1 MNQPFVLS
9 NRQHGCYFC
18 AIKSREIMA
27 KRITDEDLRLNL
39 IVNGDKARKELL
51 ETEKRIASLQAEVN
65 RAEAYVNLARNRW
78 DEGSSRAYLEATAT
92 LKKYNEALKQAKD
105 KFKELQLAVP
115 LTSKTIVELKRQIVV
130 TRTALERA
138 VPGTENWNRLNS
150 ELQTVKA
157 RLSELRNV
165 STETRSSI
173 ERVMSGL
180 NSGIGSLMAGTK
192 TISSFLGRFEGARDA
207 FLAYDE
213 AMTDAMKTTGLTKDE
228 ITELS
233 EELKKVD
240 TKTAQNELL
249 GLVRAGGKLGIS
261 GQEDLLGFAKAA
273 NQINVALSED
283 LGGDAEAAIT
293 EVGKMVDVFNL
304 KDEFGIEKAMLK
316 AGSAI
321 NELGAAS
328 TANEGY
334 IVNFSGRL
342 AGIAPNAKISI
353 DKVMGLA
360 ATLDSLHQQAETS
373 STAIGQTITK
383 MFEKT
388 ETFANIAG
396 MSLKDF
402 SDLLNNDVNEAFIR
416 VLEGMNKGG
425 EGGMKAITEAMG
437 NMGLNGSRA
446 IQVLGSLS
454 KQTETLRQQQLIA
467 AEAFN
472 EGTSITN
479 EYELKNNSLTATLEK
494 QKKALMET
502 TVEIGEKMN
511 PLMSE
516 SVGLTN
522 MGLKAVSALID
533 PMVKYRYQMAEIAA
547 AIFLYN
553 QRAKL
558 KLAYDKLLAFWS
570 KENRDALLKQA
581 LSLKGASVG
590 TAALSLAQNLLVGN
604 TKAATIAFKR
614 LGLAIKANPFGLI
627 LSVITAV
634 VVGITTF
641 VRRSK
646 EATKEMTEMR
656 KAAADTASEINRE
669 KDAVNRLKDAV
680 TSATIGSKE
689 RAAAIKQINDQYGS
703 YLPHLLDEKASNDEV
718 AAALG
723 IVNAKLT
730 EQIRLKGML
739 NAKSKLDEGLQDS
752 TVKAAENIRSA
763 YNKTHKGAKMS
774 DDDYRQV
781 LEAIVAF
788 RDTMISETSSN
799 TDKANAA
806 AALKRS
812 PILRDFHP
820 KDLAKQL
827 SPVSSGIDQYISDE
841 KTLEALYG
849 VNKQKK
855 SVLATSVTSTDT
867 TVDGGNV
874 TATPDNKSGKQQWS
888 LSNDEAF
895 LKAKAELTKQY
906 NEKEIA
912 SQGEYDERLYQLEVA
927 TLTARLAAHKEKGAD
942 RAKIE
947 NDLQEKIKKHS
958 EDALKQQQENEKK
971 AAELT
976 KEGAAIITEVETD
989 KTKAAMDGEEVR
1001 YQAELKKFKETQV
1014 LYENQAAVLEAIEK
1028 KHQNKLLKIKE
1039 DASNRE
1045 LAKLEADHNYKKQ
1058 AILRAYSE
1066 DEVMASGQKRSHSV
1080 KLSKSARSK
1089 DEALVAEDLNY
1100 LSALSKELEKIISEG
1115 TSDGIKLPQEELDK
1129 YKLKLEQTKTKINEL
1144 IVAQDKSR
1152 ASLFRG
1158 EGGSLF
1164 GVTQD
1169 QWNQL
1174 FANIRTCKVSA
1185 EDVINALTGIGGAAQ
1200 EGYKIANKVIAKTNA
1215 EEEKDL
1221 KQFQKDNEKKKKVFK
1236 SRLDAGLMS
1245 QEQYNARVEEMEAEE
1260 EAKREEM
1267 ERKQATR
1274 SKRMALAQA
1283 IIDTSL
1289 AVMKTY
1295 VQWGGW
1301 PQGFAPA
1308 LIMAGIGAAQAA
1320 MIASTPTGYEEGGFV
1335 NTRRAQDGKAFKA
1348 RLSPDKRGFVSS
1360 PTILVGENGGEY
1372 VIPAEGLNNPTLLPF
1387 VATMEEARKA
1397 GTLKSLNFEAVYP
1410 VGAAIGR
1417 ESGGF
1422 TSNVSSGAVASTGSA
1437 TSAGASTSSATDE
1450 RLLEAIEL
1458 LNKRLSV
1465 PIKADVSMLGK
1476 NGIIEQTEK
1485 YNRAKRRGTYGK

>member
-1 MNQPFVLS
+1 
-9 NRQHGCYFC
+9 
-18 AIKSREIMA
+18 MA

-39 IVNGDKARKELL
+39 IINGDGGRKQLL
-51 ETEKRIASLQAEVN
+51 ELERQINNTTTAIEETRKKMTAFEVAGKKASQEYQDLSKSLEVQQASL
-65 RAEAYVNLARNRW
+65 
-78 DEGSSRAYLEATAT
+78 
-92 LKKYNEALKQAKD
+92 KKCQSE
-105 KFKELQLAVP
+105 FKSLQETVP
-115 LTSKTIVELKRQIVV
+115 LTSKTMKELKHQITA

-138 VPGTENWNRLNS
+138 VPGSDNWNQLNKALQ
-150 ELQTVKA
+150 ELKTRYKELTDQSKA
-157 RLSELRNV
+157 VSYTTCEMMDNLSKYAISLTSAFKGAANV
-165 STETRSSI
+165 I
-173 ERVMSGL
+173 
-180 NSGIGSLMAGTK
+180 N
-192 TISSFLGRFEGARDA
+192 RFTGARDA

-228 ITELS
+228 ISELS
-233 EELKKVD
+233 EKLKGID

-293 EVGKMVDVFNL
+293 EVGKMVDVFSL

-316 AGSAI
+316 VGSAI
-321 NELGAAS
+321 NDLGAAS

-334 IVNFSGRL
+334 IVDFSGRL

-373 STAIGQTITK
+373 STAVGQTITK

-402 SDLLNNDVNEAFIR
+402 SDLLNDDVNEAFIR

-425 EGGMKAITEAMG
+425 DGGMKAITEAMG
-437 NMGLNGSRA
+437 DMGLNGSRA

-522 MGLKAVSALID
+522 MGLKAVSALIG
-533 PMVKYRYQMAEIAA
+533 PMVKYRYQIAEIAA
-547 AIFLYN
+547 AIFIYN

-627 LSVITAV
+627 LSVISAV

-723 IVNAKLT
+723 IVNDKLT

-752 TVKAAENIRSA
+752 TVKAAENIRNA
-763 YNKTHKGAKMS
+763 YNKTHKDSKMS
-774 DDDYRQV
+774 EDDYRGV
-781 LEAIVAF
+781 LEAIVGF
-788 RDTMISETSSN
+788 RDTMTSETSSS
-799 TDKANAA
+799 TDKVNAA

-820 KDLAKQL
+820 DDLAKKL
-827 SPVSSGIDQYISDE
+827 SPVSSGIDKYNSDV

-849 VNKQKK
+849 VNKRKN
-855 SVLATSVTSTDT
+855 SSVTTTSWTSAYSTADSDVT
-867 TVDGGNV
+867 T
-874 TATPDNKSGKQQWS
+874 TPDNKTGKQQWS

-895 LKAKAELTKQY
+895 LTAKAELTRRY
-906 NEKEIA
+906 NEKEIS
-912 SQGEYDERLYQLEVA
+912 SQEEYDERLYQLEVA
-927 TLTARLAAHKEKGAD
+927 TLTARLAARKDSGAA
-942 RAKIE
+942 RSKIE
-947 NDLQEKIKKHS
+947 GDLQEKIKKHS
-958 EDALKQQQENEKK
+958 DDALKRQQENEKK
-971 AAELT
+971 AGELA
-976 KEGAAIITEVETD
+976 KEGAAVIAAAETD
-989 KTKAAMDGEEVR
+989 KTKAALAAEETR
-1001 YQAELKKFKETQV
+1001 YAAELKKFKDTKV

-1028 KHQNKLLKIKE
+1028 KHQNALLKIKQE
-1039 DASNRE
+1039 AFDRE
-1045 LAKLEADHNYKKQ
+1045 QSKLETKHNIERQ
-1058 AILRAYSE
+1058 EIMSLYSGKIAQE
-1066 DEVMASGQKRSHSV
+1066 SPN
-1080 KLSKSARSK
+1080 SKNVTKFTKEK
-1089 DEALVAEDLNY
+1089 DYALVESDLAY
-1100 LSALSKELEKIISEG
+1100 LTRLMSQLEKIKDEG
-1115 TSDGIKLPQEELDK
+1115 GIDGIKFQQDELDK
-1129 YKLKLEQTKTKINEL
+1129 YLLKLEQTKTKIAEL
-1144 IVAQDKSR
+1144 TTQKNKSDGGVF
-1152 ASLFRG
+1152 SG
-1158 EGGSLF
+1158 TGKGSLF
-1164 GVTQD
+1164 GVSQD
-1169 QWNQL
+1169 QWNEF
-1174 FANIRTCKVSA
+1174 FANLKTGKDKA
-1185 EDVINALTGIGGAAQ
+1185 ESLSIALNAVGGFAQ
-1200 EGYKIANKVIAKTNA
+1200 EGFQLASKAIELTNA
-1215 EEEKDL
+1215 KENKAFNEYK
-1221 KQFQKDNEKKKKVFK
+1221 KNNEKKKKDLK
-1236 SRLDAGLMS
+1236 SRYDAGLVS

-1267 ERKQATR
+1267 EIKQA
-1274 SKRMALAQA
+1274 KRTKALNLVQSIINTALSVTKTLAQ
-1283 IIDTSL
+1283 
-1289 AVMKTY
+1289 
-1295 VQWGGW
+1295 WGW
-1301 PQGFAPA
+1301 PAGAAPA
-1308 LIMAGIGAAQAA
+1308 AIVAAFGAAQTALIAA
-1320 MIASTPTGYEEGGFV
+1320 QPIGAEEGGFV

-1360 PTILVGENGGEY
+1360 PTVLVGENGGEY
-1372 VIPAEGLNNPTLLPF
+1372 VIPADGLSNPTLLPF

-1422 TSNVSSGAVASTGSA
+1422 TNTSTGSVTGSGSVSGGNVA
-1437 TSAGASTSSATDE
+1437 SARSATDE

-1458 LNKRLSV
+1458 LNKKLSV

-1485 YNRAKRRGTYGK
+1485 YNRAKRRSTYGR

>member
-1 MNQPFVLS
+1 MSELRNHLKLTQTTLS
-9 NRQHGCYFC
+9 
-18 AIKSREIMA
+18 K
-27 KRITDEDLRLNL
+27 
-39 IVNGDKARKELL
+39 
-51 ETEKRIASLQAEVN
+51 
-65 RAEAYVNLARNRW
+65 
-78 DEGSSRAYLEATAT
+78 
-92 LKKYNEALKQAKD
+92 
-105 KFKELQLAVP
+105 
-115 LTSKTIVELKRQIVV
+115 
-130 TRTALERA
+130 A
-138 VPGTENWNRLNS
+138 VPGTENWKKLSEEVRLTKERLAQLSSQTSATKTSIS
-150 ELQTVKA
+150 ELLKTASAITV
-157 RLSELRNV
+157 LFSNV
-165 STETRSSI
+165 
-173 ERVMSGL
+173 
-180 NSGIGSLMAGTK
+180 K
-192 TISSFLGRFEGARDA
+192 QFLGRFEGARDA

-228 ITELS
+228 ISELS
-233 EELKKVD
+233 EKLKGID

-316 AGSAI
+316 VGSAI

-373 STAIGQTITK
+373 STAVGQTITK

-425 EGGMKAITEAMG
+425 DGGMKAITEAMG
-437 NMGLNGSRA
+437 DMGLKGSRA

-516 SVGLTN
+516 SVGITN
-522 MGLKAVSALID
+522 MGLKAVSALIG
-533 PMVKYRYQMAEIAA
+533 PLVKYRYQLAEIAA
-547 AIFLYN
+547 AIFIYN
-553 QRAKL
+553 QRAKI

-581 LSLKGASVG
+581 LSLKGVSAS
-590 TAALSLAQNLLVGN
+590 TAALSVVQNLLVGN
-604 TKAATIAFKR
+604 TKAATVAFKR

-627 LSVITAV
+627 LSIISAV
-634 VVGITTF
+634 VVGITSF

-718 AAALG
+718 ATALG

-752 TVKAAENIRSA
+752 TVKAAENIRNA
-763 YNKTHKGAKMS
+763 YNKTHKDSKMS
-774 DDDYRQV
+774 EDDYRGV
-781 LEAIVAF
+781 LETIVGF
-788 RDTMISETSSN
+788 RDTMTSETSSN
-799 TDKANAA
+799 TDKVNAA

-820 KDLAKQL
+820 DNLADELKPL
-827 SPVSSGIDQYISDE
+827 TSGIDKYNSDA

-849 VNKQKK
+849 VNKRKN
-855 SVLATSVTSTDT
+855 SVTTASGTSTYST
-867 TVDGGNV
+867 TDSDV
-874 TATPDNKSGKQQWS
+874 TTTPDNKSGKQQWS

-895 LKAKAELTKQY
+895 LKAKAELTRQY

-912 SQGEYDERLYQLEVA
+912 SQEEYDDRIYELEVA

-947 NDLQEKIKKHS
+947 NELQEKIKKHT
-958 EDALKQQQENEKK
+958 EDALKKQQENEKK

-976 KEGAAIITEVETD
+976 KEGAAIINEVETD
-989 KTKAAMDGEEVR
+989 KTKAAMAGEETR

-1045 LAKLEADHNYKKQ
+1045 LALLEAQHNTERQK
-1058 AILRAYSE
+1058 ILQAYSE
-1066 DEVMASGQKRSHSV
+1066 SQANERPNSVAVSKAKRT
-1080 KLSKSARSK
+1080 K
-1089 DEALVAEDLNY
+1089 DDALVSEDLKY
-1100 LSALSKELEKIISEG
+1100 LNELKIRLEKIRDDKG
-1115 TSDGIKLPQEELDK
+1115 FDGIELPEEELEK
-1129 YKLKLEQTKTKINEL
+1129 YKLKLEQTITKINEL
-1144 IVAQDKSR
+1144 TATQKKSN
-1152 ASLFRG
+1152 AGIFGGTGNG
-1158 EGGSLF
+1158 ELF
-1164 GVTQD
+1164 GVSQEK
-1169 QWNQL
+1169 WNQL
-1174 FANIRTCKVSA
+1174 FANIATGKA
-1185 EDVINALTGIGGAAQ
+1185 GTDDLLTALSGIGGAAQ
-1200 EGYKIANKVIAKTNA
+1200 EGFKLASQAIALTAAK
-1215 EEEKDL
+1215 EQQDFKRY
-1221 KQFQKDNEKKKKVFK
+1221 QKDNEKKKKALK
-1236 SRLDAGLMS
+1236 SRYDAGLMS
-1245 QEQYNARVEEMEAEE
+1245 QEQYNARVEEMESEE
-1260 EAKREEM
+1260 EARREEM
-1267 ERKQATR
+1267 EIKQAKR
-1274 SKRMALAQA
+1274 SKALSLSQA
-1283 IIDTSL
+1283 IIQTSL
-1289 AVMKTY
+1289 AVMKTFAE
-1295 VQWGGW
+1295 WGGW
-1301 PQGFAPA
+1301 PAGVAPA
-1308 LIMAGIGAAQAA
+1308 AIMTALGAAQIA
-1320 MIASTPTGYEEGGFV
+1320 MIAAQPVGAEEGGFV

-1360 PTILVGENGGEY
+1360 PTVLVGENGGEY
-1372 VIPAEGLNNPTLLPF
+1372 VIPADGLSNPTLLPF

-1422 TSNVSSGAVASTGSA
+1422 TGTSTSSVTGSGSA
-1437 TSAGASTSSATDE
+1437 TGAGASTSSATDE
-1450 RLLEAIEL
+1450 KLLEAIEL

-1485 YNRAKRRGTYGK
+1485 YNRAKRRSTYGG

>member
-1 MNQPFVLS
+1 
-9 NRQHGCYFC
+9 
-18 AIKSREIMA
+18 MA

-39 IVNGDKARKELL
+39 IINGDGGRKQLL
-51 ETEKRIASLQAEVN
+51 ELERQINNTTTAIEETRKKMTAFEVAGKKASQEYQDLSKSLEVQQASL
-65 RAEAYVNLARNRW
+65 
-78 DEGSSRAYLEATAT
+78 
-92 LKKYNEALKQAKD
+92 KKCQSE
-105 KFKELQLAVP
+105 FKSLQETVP
-115 LTSKTIVELKRQIVV
+115 LTSKTMKELKHQITA

-138 VPGTENWNRLNS
+138 VPGSDNWNQLNKALQ
-150 ELQTVKA
+150 ELKTRYKELTDQSKA
-157 RLSELRNV
+157 VSYTTCEMMDKLSKYAISLTSAFKGAANV
-165 STETRSSI
+165 I
-173 ERVMSGL
+173 
-180 NSGIGSLMAGTK
+180 N
-192 TISSFLGRFEGARDA
+192 RFTGARDA

-228 ITELS
+228 ISELS
-233 EELKKVD
+233 EKLKGID

-316 AGSAI
+316 VGSAI
-321 NELGAAS
+321 NDLGAAS

-334 IVNFSGRL
+334 IVDFSGRL

-373 STAIGQTITK
+373 STAVGQTITK

-425 EGGMKAITEAMG
+425 DGGMKAITEAMG
-437 NMGLNGSRA
+437 DMGLNGSRA

-522 MGLKAVSALID
+522 MGLKAVSALIG
-533 PMVKYRYQMAEIAA
+533 PMVKYRYQLAEIAA
-547 AIFLYN
+547 AIFIYN

-634 VVGITTF
+634 VVGITSF

-723 IVNAKLT
+723 IVNDKLS

-752 TVKAAENIRSA
+752 TVKAAENIRNA
-763 YNKTHKGAKMS
+763 YNKTHKDSKMS
-774 DDDYRQV
+774 EDDYRGV
-781 LEAIVAF
+781 LESIVGF
-788 RDTMISETSSN
+788 RDTMISETSSS
-799 TDKANAA
+799 TDKVNAA

-820 KDLAKQL
+820 DDLAKKL
-827 SPVSSGIDQYISDE
+827 SPVSSGIDKYNSDV

-849 VNKQKK
+849 VNKRKN
-855 SVLATSVTSTDT
+855 SSVTTTSGTSAYSTADSDVT
-867 TVDGGNV
+867 T
-874 TATPDNKSGKQQWS
+874 TPDNKTGKQQWS

-895 LKAKAELTKQY
+895 MKAKAELTKQF

-912 SQGEYDERLYQLEVA
+912 SQGEYDDRIYELEVA
-927 TLTARLAAHKEKGAD
+927 TLTARLAAHKEKGAE

-947 NDLQEKIKKHS
+947 NELQDKIKKHS
-958 EDALKQQQENEKK
+958 EDALKKRQEYEKK
-971 AAELT
+971 AADLA
-976 KEGAAIITEVETD
+976 KEGTAIINEAETD
-989 KTKAAMDGEEVR
+989 KTRAAMDGEEVR

-1028 KHQNKLLKIKE
+1028 KHQNNLMKIRMDAEAKE
-1039 DASNRE
+1039 M
-1045 LAKLEADHNYKKQ
+1045 AKLKTAH
-1058 AILRAYSE
+1058 
-1066 DEVMASGQKRSHSV
+1066 
-1080 KLSKSARSK
+1080 
-1089 DEALVAEDLNY
+1089 DLNRLEIKNEY
-1100 LSALSKELEKIISEG
+1100 EQKMSALPVGPSKEKSSMQRLMNADLVSSDLAYLENLKTELKKITDSGEF
-1115 TSDGIKLPQEELDK
+1115 DGAVIPEEELNK
-1129 YKLKLEQTKTKINEL
+1129 YKLQLQQTIEKITELKNKQNEDTAG
-1144 IVAQDKSR
+1144 VFAGTGK
-1152 ASLFRG
+1152 
-1158 EGGSLF
+1158 GSLF
-1164 GVTQD
+1164 GVSQEQWD
-1169 QWNQL
+1169 QF
-1174 FANIRTCKVSA
+1174 FANLSDGRLKA
-1185 EDVINALTGIGGAAQ
+1185 EDLASALTGMGGLAQ
-1200 EGYKIANKVIAKTNA
+1200 EGFLLASKAIELTNA
-1215 EEEKDL
+1215 KENKAFNEYK
-1221 KQFQKDNEKKKKVFK
+1221 KNNEKKKKDLK
-1236 SRLDAGLMS
+1236 SRYDAGLVS

-1267 ERKQATR
+1267 EIKQA
-1274 SKRMALAQA
+1274 KRTKALNLVQSIINTALSVTKTLAQ
-1283 IIDTSL
+1283 
-1289 AVMKTY
+1289 
-1295 VQWGGW
+1295 WGW
-1301 PQGFAPA
+1301 PAGAAPA
-1308 LIMAGIGAAQAA
+1308 AIVAAFGAAQTALIAA
-1320 MIASTPTGYEEGGFV
+1320 QPIGAEEGGFV

-1360 PTILVGENGGEY
+1360 PTVLVGENGGEY
-1372 VIPAEGLNNPTLLPF
+1372 VIPADGLSNPTLLPF

-1422 TSNVSSGAVASTGSA
+1422 TNTSTGSVTGSGSVSGGNVA
-1437 TSAGASTSSATDE
+1437 SARSATDE
-1450 RLLEAIEL
+1450 KLLEAIEL

-1485 YNRAKRRGTYGK
+1485 YNRAKRRGTYGR

>member
-1 MNQPFVLS
+1 
-9 NRQHGCYFC
+9 
-18 AIKSREIMA
+18 MA

-39 IVNGDKARKELL
+39 IINGDGGRKQLL
-51 ETEKRIASLQAEVN
+51 ELERQINNTTTAIEETRKKMTAFEVAGKKASQEYQDLSKSLEVQQASL
-65 RAEAYVNLARNRW
+65 
-78 DEGSSRAYLEATAT
+78 
-92 LKKYNEALKQAKD
+92 KKCQSE
-105 KFKELQLAVP
+105 FKSLQETVP
-115 LTSKTIVELKRQIVV
+115 LTSKTMKELKHQITA

-138 VPGTENWNRLNS
+138 VPGSDNWNQLNKALQ
-150 ELQTVKA
+150 ELKTRYKELTDQSKA
-157 RLSELRNV
+157 VSYTTCEMMDKLSKYAISLTSAFKGAANV
-165 STETRSSI
+165 I
-173 ERVMSGL
+173 
-180 NSGIGSLMAGTK
+180 N
-192 TISSFLGRFEGARDA
+192 RFTGARDA

-228 ITELS
+228 ISELS
-233 EELKKVD
+233 EKLKGID

-316 AGSAI
+316 VGSAI
-321 NELGAAS
+321 NDLGAAS

-334 IVNFSGRL
+334 IVDFSGRL

-373 STAIGQTITK
+373 STAVGQTITK

-425 EGGMKAITEAMG
+425 DGGMKAITEAMVD
-437 NMGLNGSRA
+437 MGLNGSRA

-522 MGLKAVSALID
+522 MGLKAVSALIG
-533 PMVKYRYQMAEIAA
+533 PMVKYRYQLAEIAA
-547 AIFLYN
+547 AIFIYN

-634 VVGITTF
+634 VVGITSF

-723 IVNAKLT
+723 IVNDKLS

-752 TVKAAENIRSA
+752 TVKAAENIRNA
-763 YNKTHKGAKMS
+763 YNKTHKDSKMS
-774 DDDYRQV
+774 EDDYRGV
-781 LEAIVAF
+781 LESIVGF
-788 RDTMISETSSN
+788 RDTMISETSSS
-799 TDKANAA
+799 TDKVNAA

-820 KDLAKQL
+820 DDLAKKL
-827 SPVSSGIDQYISDE
+827 SPVSSGIDKYNSDV

-849 VNKQKK
+849 VNKRKN
-855 SVLATSVTSTDT
+855 SSVTTTSGTSAYSTADSDVT
-867 TVDGGNV
+867 T
-874 TATPDNKSGKQQWS
+874 TPDNKTGKQQWS

-895 LKAKAELTKQY
+895 MKAKAELTKQF

-912 SQGEYDERLYQLEVA
+912 SQGEYDDRIYELEVA
-927 TLTARLAAHKEKGAD
+927 TLTARLAAHKEKGAE

-947 NDLQEKIKKHS
+947 NELQEKIKKHS
-958 EDALKQQQENEKK
+958 EDALKKRQEYEKK
-971 AAELT
+971 AADLA
-976 KEGAAIITEVETD
+976 KEGTAIINEVETD

-1028 KHQNKLLKIKE
+1028 KHQNNLMKIRMDAEAKE
-1039 DASNRE
+1039 M
-1045 LAKLEADHNYKKQ
+1045 AKLKTAH
-1058 AILRAYSE
+1058 
-1066 DEVMASGQKRSHSV
+1066 
-1080 KLSKSARSK
+1080 
-1089 DEALVAEDLNY
+1089 DLNRLEIKNEY
-1100 LSALSKELEKIISEG
+1100 EQKMSALPVGPSKEKSSMQRSMNADLVSSDLAYLENLKTELKKITDSGEF
-1115 TSDGIKLPQEELDK
+1115 DGAVIPEEELNK
-1129 YKLKLEQTKTKINEL
+1129 YKLQLQQTIEKITELKNKQNEDTAG
-1144 IVAQDKSR
+1144 VFAGTGK
-1152 ASLFRG
+1152 
-1158 EGGSLF
+1158 GSLF
-1164 GVTQD
+1164 GVSQE
-1169 QWNQL
+1169 QWDQL
-1174 FANIRTCKVSA
+1174 FANLYDGRLKA
-1185 EDVINALTGIGGAAQ
+1185 EDLASALTGMGGLAQ
-1200 EGYKIANKVIAKTNA
+1200 EGFQLASKAIELTNA
-1215 EEEKDL
+1215 KENKAFNEYK
-1221 KQFQKDNEKKKKVFK
+1221 KNNEKKKKDLK
-1236 SRLDAGLMS
+1236 SRYDAGLVS

-1267 ERKQATR
+1267 EIKQA
-1274 SKRMALAQA
+1274 KRTKALNLVQSIINTALSVTKTLAQ
-1283 IIDTSL
+1283 
-1289 AVMKTY
+1289 
-1295 VQWGGW
+1295 WGW
-1301 PQGFAPA
+1301 PAGAAPA
-1308 LIMAGIGAAQAA
+1308 AIVAAFGAAQTALIAA
-1320 MIASTPTGYEEGGFV
+1320 QPIGAEEGGFV

-1360 PTILVGENGGEY
+1360 PTVLVGENGGEY
-1372 VIPAEGLNNPTLLPF
+1372 VIPADGLSNPTLLPF

-1422 TSNVSSGAVASTGSA
+1422 TNTSTSPVTGIGSGAGAVVSA
-1437 TSAGASTSSATDE
+1437 RSATDE
-1450 RLLEAIEL
+1450 KLLEAIEL

-1485 YNRAKRRGTYGK
+1485 YNRAKRRSTYGR

>member
-1 MNQPFVLS
+1 
-9 NRQHGCYFC
+9 
-18 AIKSREIMA
+18 MA

-39 IVNGDKARKELL
+39 IINGDGGRKQLL
-51 ETEKRIASLQAEVN
+51 ELERQINNTTTAIEETRKKMTAFEVAGKKASQEYQDLSKSLEVQQASL
-65 RAEAYVNLARNRW
+65 
-78 DEGSSRAYLEATAT
+78 
-92 LKKYNEALKQAKD
+92 KKCQSE
-105 KFKELQLAVP
+105 FKSLQETVP
-115 LTSKTIVELKRQIVV
+115 LTSKTMKELKHQITA

-138 VPGTENWNRLNS
+138 VPGSDNWNQLNKALQ
-150 ELQTVKA
+150 ELKTRYKELTDQSKA
-157 RLSELRNV
+157 VSYTTCEMMDNLSKYAISLTSAFKGAANV
-165 STETRSSI
+165 I
-173 ERVMSGL
+173 
-180 NSGIGSLMAGTK
+180 N
-192 TISSFLGRFEGARDA
+192 RFTGARDA

-213 AMTDAMKTTGLTKDE
+213 AMTDAMKTTGLTKNE
-228 ITELS
+228 ISELS
-233 EELKKVD
+233 EKLKGID

-316 AGSAI
+316 VGSAI

-373 STAIGQTITK
+373 STAVGQTITK

-425 EGGMKAITEAMG
+425 DGGMKAITEAMG
-437 NMGLNGSRA
+437 DMGLNGSRA

-522 MGLKAVSALID
+522 MGLKAVSALIG

-547 AIFLYN
+547 AIFIYN

-723 IVNAKLT
+723 IVNDKLS

-752 TVKAAENIRSA
+752 TVKAAENIRNA
-763 YNKTHKGAKMS
+763 YNKTHKDSKMS
-774 DDDYRQV
+774 EDDYRGV
-781 LEAIVAF
+781 LEAIVGF
-788 RDTMISETSSN
+788 RDTMTSETSSS
-799 TDKANAA
+799 TDKVNAA

-820 KDLAKQL
+820 DDLAKKL
-827 SPVSSGIDQYISDE
+827 SPVSSGIDKYNSDV

-849 VNKQKK
+849 VNKRKN
-855 SVLATSVTSTDT
+855 SSVTTTSGTSAYSTADSDVT
-867 TVDGGNV
+867 T
-874 TATPDNKSGKQQWS
+874 TPDNKTGKQQWS

-895 LKAKAELTKQY
+895 LKAKAELTKQF

-912 SQGEYDERLYQLEVA
+912 SQGEYDDRIYELEVA
-927 TLTARLAAHKEKGAD
+927 TLTARLAAHKDKGAE

-947 NDLQEKIKKHS
+947 NELQDKIKKHS
-958 EDALKQQQENEKK
+958 EDALKKQLENEKK

-989 KTKAAMDGEEVR
+989 KTKAAIDGEEVR

-1028 KHQNKLLKIKE
+1028 KHQNKLSKIAQDGFDRRIATMESGYKVDRAAITADYSKQIAAERPNSRKAATKTKERDYALLDLDLKHLE
-1039 DASNRE
+1039 E
-1045 LAKLEADHNYKKQ
+1045 LKT
-1058 AILRAYSE
+1058 
-1066 DEVMASGQKRSHSV
+1066 
-1080 KLSKSARSK
+1080 
-1089 DEALVAEDLNY
+1089 
-1100 LSALSKELEKIISEG
+1100 ELEKI
-1115 TSDGIKLPQEELDK
+1115 TTDKNALGINLSQEDLAK
-1129 YKLKLEQTKTKINEL
+1129 YNLKLEETKAKISEL
-1144 IVAQDKSR
+1144 TASKAKSDGGFF
-1152 ASLFRG
+1152 SG
-1158 EGGSLF
+1158 TGKGSLF
-1164 GVTQD
+1164 GVSQEE
-1169 QWNQL
+1169 WNTF
-1174 FANIRTCKVSA
+1174 FANIDTGKNKA
-1185 EDVINALTGIGGAAQ
+1185 ENLATALNAVGGLSQ
-1200 EGYKIANKVIAKTNA
+1200 EGFQLASKAIELTNA
-1215 EEEKDL
+1215 KENKAFNEYK
-1221 KQFQKDNEKKKKVFK
+1221 KNNEKKKKDLK
-1236 SRLDAGLMS
+1236 SRYDAGLVS

-1267 ERKQATR
+1267 EIKQA
-1274 SKRMALAQA
+1274 KRTKALNLVQSIINTALSVTKTLAQ
-1283 IIDTSL
+1283 
-1289 AVMKTY
+1289 
-1295 VQWGGW
+1295 WGW
-1301 PQGFAPA
+1301 PAGAAPA
-1308 LIMAGIGAAQAA
+1308 AIVAAFGAAQTALIAA
-1320 MIASTPTGYEEGGFV
+1320 QPVGAEEGGFV

-1422 TSNVSSGAVASTGSA
+1422 TGNVSSGGVASTGSA

-1485 YNRAKRRGTYGK
+1485 YNRAKRRSTYGR

>member
-1 MNQPFVLS
+1 
-9 NRQHGCYFC
+9 
-18 AIKSREIMA
+18 MA

-39 IVNGDKARKELL
+39 IINGDGGRKQLL
-51 ETEKRIASLQAEVN
+51 ELERQINNTTTAIEETRKKMTAFEVAGKKASQEYQDLSKSLEVQQASL
-65 RAEAYVNLARNRW
+65 
-78 DEGSSRAYLEATAT
+78 
-92 LKKYNEALKQAKD
+92 KKCQSE
-105 KFKELQLAVP
+105 FKSLQETVP
-115 LTSKTIVELKRQIVV
+115 LTSKTMKELKHQITA

-138 VPGTENWNRLNS
+138 VPGSDNWNQLNKALQ
-150 ELQTVKA
+150 ELKTRYKELTDQSKA
-157 RLSELRNV
+157 VSYTTCEMMDKLSKYAISLTSAFKGAVNV
-165 STETRSSI
+165 I
-173 ERVMSGL
+173 
-180 NSGIGSLMAGTK
+180 N
-192 TISSFLGRFEGARDA
+192 RFTGARDA

-228 ITELS
+228 ISELS
-233 EELKKVD
+233 EKLKGID

-316 AGSAI
+316 VGSAI

-373 STAIGQTITK
+373 STAVGQTITK

-402 SDLLNNDVNEAFIR
+402 SDLLNDDVNEAFIR

-425 EGGMKAITEAMG
+425 DGGMKAITEAMG
-437 NMGLNGSRA
+437 DMGLNGSRA

-472 EGTSITN
+472 EGTSIIN

-522 MGLKAVSALID
+522 MGLKAVSALIG
-533 PMVKYRYQMAEIAA
+533 PMVKYRYQIAEIAA
-547 AIFLYN
+547 AIFIYN
-553 QRAKL
+553 QRAKI

-581 LSLKGASVG
+581 LRLKGASVG

-627 LSVITAV
+627 LSVISAV

-723 IVNAKLT
+723 IVNDKLS

-739 NAKSKLDEGLQDS
+739 NAKSKLNEGLQDS
-752 TVKAAENIRSA
+752 TVKAAENIRNA
-763 YNKTHKGAKMS
+763 YNKTHKDSKMS
-774 DDDYRQV
+774 EDDYRGV
-781 LEAIVAF
+781 LEAIVGF
-788 RDTMISETSSN
+788 RDTMTSETSSS
-799 TDKANAA
+799 TDKVNAA

-820 KDLAKQL
+820 NDLAKKL
-827 SPVSSGIDQYISDE
+827 SPVSSGIDKYNSDV

-849 VNKQKK
+849 VNKRKN
-855 SVLATSVTSTDT
+855 SSVTTTSGTSAYSTADSDVT
-867 TVDGGNV
+867 T
-874 TATPDNKSGKQQWS
+874 TPDNKTGKQQWS

-895 LKAKAELTKQY
+895 MKAKAELTKQF

-912 SQGEYDERLYQLEVA
+912 SQGEYDDRIYELEVA
-927 TLTARLAAHKEKGAD
+927 TLTARLAAHKEKGAE

-947 NDLQEKIKKHS
+947 NELQEKIKKHS
-958 EDALKQQQENEKK
+958 EDALKKRQENEKK

-976 KEGAAIITEVETD
+976 KEGTAIINEAETD
-989 KTKAAMDGEEVR
+989 KTKAAMDGEEAR

-1028 KHQNKLLKIKE
+1028 KHQNNLMKIRMDAEAKEMARLKSEHEVKKLKIQN
-1039 DASNRE
+1039 D
-1045 LAKLEADHNYKKQ
+1045 Y
-1058 AILRAYSE
+1058 
-1066 DEVMASGQKRSHSV
+1066 SGQMLNLPVGPSVEKSSLQRSMNS
-1080 KLSKSARSK
+1080 
-1089 DEALVAEDLNY
+1089 ALVSSDLEY
-1100 LSALSKELEKIISEG
+1100 LENLKAELEKITTSKEFDGGLIPEEDLKKYELQLQQTIEKITELKNKQKEDTAG
-1115 TSDGIKLPQEELDK
+1115 TFAGTGK
-1129 YKLKLEQTKTKINEL
+1129 
-1144 IVAQDKSR
+1144 
-1152 ASLFRG
+1152 
-1158 EGGSLF
+1158 GSLF
-1164 GVTQD
+1164 GVSQEQWD
-1169 QWNQL
+1169 QF
-1174 FANIRTCKVSA
+1174 FANLSDGRLKA
-1185 EDVINALTGIGGAAQ
+1185 EDLASALTGMGGLAQ
-1200 EGYKIANKVIAKTNA
+1200 EGFQLASKAIELTNA
-1215 EEEKDL
+1215 KENKAFNEYK
-1221 KQFQKDNEKKKKVFK
+1221 KNNEKKKKDLK
-1236 SRLDAGLMS
+1236 SRYDAGLVS

-1267 ERKQATR
+1267 EIKQA
-1274 SKRMALAQA
+1274 KRTKALNLVQSIINTALSVTKTLAQ
-1283 IIDTSL
+1283 
-1289 AVMKTY
+1289 
-1295 VQWGGW
+1295 WGW
-1301 PQGFAPA
+1301 PAGAAPA
-1308 LIMAGIGAAQAA
+1308 AIVAAFGAAQTALIAA
-1320 MIASTPTGYEEGGFV
+1320 QPIGAEEGGFV

-1360 PTILVGENGGEY
+1360 PTVLVGENGGEY
-1372 VIPAEGLNNPTLLPF
+1372 VIPADGLSNPTLLPF

-1422 TSNVSSGAVASTGSA
+1422 TGNVSSGGVASTGSA

-1485 YNRAKRRGTYGK
+1485 YNRAKRRGTYGR

>member
-1 MNQPFVLS
+1 
-9 NRQHGCYFC
+9 
-18 AIKSREIMA
+18 MA
-27 KRITDEDLRLNL
+27 KSNITSEDLRLN
-39 IVNGDKARKELL
+39 IIINGDGGRAKMYALEKQMKNLSGTIKETKSELAKLEKAGKSNSQEYVDLTKKL
-51 ETEKRIASLQAEVN
+51 QDNEKA
-65 RAEAYVNLARNRW
+65 LA
-78 DEGSSRAYLEATAT
+78 DCKG
-92 LKKYNEALKQAKD
+92 KYNDFRNAISLNNKTLSELRNHLK
-105 KFKELQLAVP
+105 
-115 LTSKTIVELKRQIVV
+115 LTQ
-130 TRTALERA
+130 TALSKA
-138 VPGTENWNRLNS
+138 VPGTENWKKLSEEVRLTKERLAQLSSQTSATKTSIS
-150 ELQTVKA
+150 ELLKTASAITV
-157 RLSELRNV
+157 LF
-165 STETRSSI
+165 SS
-173 ERVMSGL
+173 V
-180 NSGIGSLMAGTK
+180 K
-192 TISSFLGRFEGARDA
+192 QFLGRFEGARDA

-228 ITELS
+228 ISELS
-233 EELKKVD
+233 EKLKGID

-316 AGSAI
+316 VGSAI

-373 STAIGQTITK
+373 STAVGQTITK

-425 EGGMKAITEAMG
+425 DGGMKAITEAMG
-437 NMGLNGSRA
+437 DMGLNGSRA

-522 MGLKAVSALID
+522 MGLKAVSALIG
-533 PMVKYRYQMAEIAA
+533 PLVKYRYQMAEIAA
-547 AIFLYN
+547 AIFIYN
-553 QRAKL
+553 QRAKI

-590 TAALSLAQNLLVGN
+590 TAALSVAQNLLVGN

-634 VVGITTF
+634 VAGITSL

-718 AAALG
+718 ATALG

-752 TVKAAENIRSA
+752 TVKAAENIRNA
-763 YNKTHKGAKMS
+763 YNKTHKGSKMS
-774 DDDYRQV
+774 DNEYRQV
-781 LEAIVAF
+781 LESIVGF
-788 RDTMISETSSN
+788 RDTMTSGTSSN
-799 TDKANAA
+799 TDKVNAA

-820 KDLAKQL
+820 DDLAKKL
-827 SPVSSGIDQYISDE
+827 SPMSSGIDKYNSDV

-849 VNKQKK
+849 VNKRKN
-855 SVLATSVTSTDT
+855 SVTTTSGTSAYSTTDSDVT
-867 TVDGGNV
+867 T
-874 TATPDNKSGKQQWS
+874 TPDNKSGKQQWS

-895 LKAKAELTKQY
+895 LKAKAELTRQY

-912 SQGEYDERLYQLEVA
+912 SQEEYDERIYQLEVA

-942 RAKIE
+942 RTKIE
-947 NDLQEKIKKHS
+947 NELQEKIKKHS
-958 EDALKQQQENEKK
+958 EDALKKQQENEKK
-971 AAELT
+971 AEVLS
-976 KEGAAIITEVETD
+976 KEGTAIINEVETD
-989 KTKAAMDGEEVR
+989 KTKAAMDGEEAR

-1045 LAKLEADHNYKKQ
+1045 LSQMEAVHNRKRQ
-1058 AILRAYSE
+1058 EILRIYAEESAAE
-1066 DEVMASGQKRSHSV
+1066 RPNSV
-1080 KLSKSARSK
+1080 KLSKAARTR
-1089 DEALVAEDLNY
+1089 DDALASEDLSY
-1100 LSALSKELEKIISEG
+1100 LNELRSELEKIT
-1115 TSDGIKLPQEELDK
+1115 TSGGFDGIKLPADELEK
-1129 YKLKLEQTKTKINEL
+1129 YQLKLEQTKTKINEL
-1144 IVAQDKSR
+1144 IAAQNKSN
-1152 ASLFRG
+1152 AGIFGGTGNG
-1158 EGGSLF
+1158 ELF
-1164 GVTQD
+1164 GVSQAK
-1169 QWNQL
+1169 WNQL
-1174 FANIRTCKVSA
+1174 FANIATGKA
-1185 EDVINALTGIGGAAQ
+1185 GTDDLLTALSGIGGAAQ
-1200 EGYKIANKVIAKTNA
+1200 EGFKLASQAIALTAAK
-1215 EEEKDL
+1215 EQQDFKRY
-1221 KQFQKDNEKKKKVFK
+1221 QKDNEKKKKALK
-1236 SRLDAGLMS
+1236 SRYDAGLMS

-1260 EAKREEM
+1260 EARREEM
-1267 ERKQATR
+1267 EIKQAKR
-1274 SKRMALAQA
+1274 SKALSLSQA
-1283 IIDTSL
+1283 IIQTSL
-1289 AVMKTY
+1289 AVMKTFAE
-1295 VQWGGW
+1295 WGGW
-1301 PQGFAPA
+1301 PAGVAPA
-1308 LIMAGIGAAQAA
+1308 AIMTALGAAQIA
-1320 MIASTPTGYEEGGFV
+1320 MIAAQPVGAEEGGFV

-1360 PTILVGENGGEY
+1360 PTVLVGENGGEY
-1372 VIPAEGLNNPTLLPF
+1372 VIPADGLRNPTLLPF

-1417 ESGGF
+1417 EIGGF
-1422 TSNVSSGAVASTGSA
+1422 TGTSTGSVTGTGSISGGNVA
-1437 TSAGASTSSATDE
+1437 SASSATDE
-1450 RLLEAIEL
+1450 KLLEAIEL

-1485 YNRAKRRGTYGK
+1485 YNRAKRRSTYGG